1 MKQEVKEM
9 ETETTNTNYIG
20 WGTFIPAAIALLQEL
35 QKDDAIRETTEI
47 VGEGNYKGKKVYEV
61 ALLNPK
67 ESNKGTQYVGIMYD
81 DDTNPIYLGRD
92 GKRYTNKDLF
102 ALNLRKRAVRRLNY

>member
-1 MKQEVKEM
+1 M
-9 ETETTNTNYIG
+9 EDTNTSTNYIG

-35 QKDDAIRETTEI
+35 QKDDAIRQTTEM
-47 VGEGNYKGKKVYEV
+47 VGSGNYKGKVVYEV

-67 ESNKGTQYVGIMYD
+67 ESNKGTQYVGVLYD
-81 DDTNPIYLGRD
+81 EDTNPIYLGRD

-102 ALNLRKRAVRRLNY
+102 DRNLRKRAVRRINY